1 MSKSPIP
8 VLAAPADAPKAE
20 AKAEVEPTTTAKAD
34 APKAEAEVEAGAE
47 ALVASTTTPVPADA
61 DADAPKAETLA
72 NTAAKIEEVCVVP
85 CHVSLYHS
93 YSLSHSLTYLV
104 IVLSLSRSP
113 LSRLLS
119 SNLLKFL
126 PIALHYTM

>member
-8 VLAAPADAPKAE
+8 VLAAPADAPKADE
-20 AKAEVEPTTTAKAD
+20 AKAEVEVEPTTA
-34 APKAEAEVEAGAE
+34 KAEAEVEAGTE
-47 ALVASTTTPVPADA
+47 ALVASTTAPVPADA

-104 IVLSLSRSP
+104 IVFSLSP

>member
-20 AKAEVEPTTTAKAD
+20 AKPKAEVEVEPTTA
-34 APKAEAEVEAGAE
+34 KAEAEVEAGAE
-47 ALVASTTTPVPADA
+47 ALVASTTTPVPA

-104 IVLSLSRSP
+104 IVLSLS
-113 LSRLLS
+113 
-119 SNLLKFL
+119 L
-126 PIALHYTM
+126 PPIPSFIF

>member
-1 MSKSPIP
+1 MSKSLIP

-20 AKAEVEPTTTAKAD
+20 TKAEVEVDSTITAKAD
-34 APKAEAEVEAGAE
+34 APKAEAEVEVEAGAE
-47 ALVASTTTPVPADA
+47 ALVASTTTPVPA

-93 YSLSHSLTYLV
+93 YSLSLSLTHLPRYRP
-104 IVLSLSRSP
+104 LSLSP
-113 LSRLLS
+113 P
-119 SNLLKFL
+119 
-126 PIALHYTM
+126 PIPSFIF

>member
-8 VLAAPADAPKAE
+8 VLAAPTDAPKAE
-20 AKAEVEPTTTAKAD
+20 AKAEVEPTTTAKA
-34 APKAEAEVEAGAE
+34 EAKVEVEAGAE
-47 ALVASTTTPVPADA
+47 ALVASTTTPVPA

-104 IVLSLSRSP
+104 IVLSLS
-113 LSRLLS
+113 
-119 SNLLKFL
+119 L
-126 PIALHYTM
+126 PPIPSFIF